1 VKNLAFSYATLHVIT
16 STLFNE
22 SPRSFISGS
31 HSKGNYDL
39 LQYAASSGIS
49 KISLRELFNFDAHDG
64 GSTRTLTDQ
73 IWANVKANAMTAT
86 FSLAGI
92 AVAKKVLPKLGVTRM
107 FNQASRALNLQK
119 VVKA

>member
-1 VKNLAFSYATLHVIT
+1 
-16 STLFNE
+16 
-22 SPRSFISGS
+22 
-31 HSKGNYDL
+31 
-39 LQYAASSGIS
+39 
-49 KISLRELFNFDAHDG
+49 LFNFDAHDG